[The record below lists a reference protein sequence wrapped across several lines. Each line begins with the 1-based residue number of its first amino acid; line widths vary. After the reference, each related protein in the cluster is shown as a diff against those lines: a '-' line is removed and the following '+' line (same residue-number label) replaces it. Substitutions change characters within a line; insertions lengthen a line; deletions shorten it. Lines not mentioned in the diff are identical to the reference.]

1 VFGQTLPWEKTD
13 ALLQACDALENLAD
27 EYKLSTAYIYS
38 LLQMISMVEDTSK
51 PENSLWR
58 SQLTYRTWRMLQQ
71 KSKSKEREK
80 LLEDH
85 QKLVKTLGEQGLQQW
100 QGTYRIAIQT
110 YLYQN
115 R

>member
-1 VFGQTLPWEKTD
+1 
-13 ALLQACDALENLAD
+13 LQACDALENLAD
-27 EYKLSTAYIYS
+27 EHKLSTAYIYS
-38 LLQMISMVEDTSK
+38 LLQMVPMVEDASK

-71 KSKSKEREK
+71 KHKGKEREK
-80 LLEDH
+80 LLNEH
-85 QKLVKTLGEQGLQQW
+85 QNIVKILGEDGLKHW
-100 QGTYRIAIQT
+100 KGAYRIAIQT